1 MEHSRIARA
10 RFGALT
16 DHNCTMGLLSPTRTW
31 YFAKLLAAIG
41 FVAGGL
47 VVFCIGF
54 RAFLPPPAVP
64 GTALCGNAVFGG
76 LILMVFGTP
85 VAAVTSACVAAVVG
99 GLLDCI
105 LGCFKV

>member
-1 MEHSRIARA
+1 
-10 RFGALT
+10 
-16 DHNCTMGLLSPTRTW
+16 MGRLPPTRTW
-31 YFAKLLAAIG
+31 YFAKLLAALG

-54 RAFLPPPAVP
+54 RAFSPPPASP
-64 GTALCGNAVFGG
+64 GTALCGNAAIGG

-85 VAAVTSACVAAVVG
+85 IAAVTFACVAAIVG

-105 LGCFKV
+105 IKVFKD